1 MKEKELLK
9 AGKQLYAYEKRTNE
23 LLDFASSITTV
34 DTIKKTNTEWLVR
47 YWIPKGETV
56 LLAGDGGVGKTSL
69 WCRIVADISLGRQCF
84 LEDPDDAQP
93 KENQKC
99 MYFSSEDDTS
109 SRLKELFDNDS
120 AYEKNLLTMERTL
133 ENLDK
138 LKRLK
143 LNSDELKLLIMTFRP
158 ALCVFDPI
166 QAFLPAGMNMNSRNG
181 IRSCMEVLSTL
192 GKNFGTSFLLVCH
205 TNKRNNTSARNR
217 ISNSSDLWDA
227 ARSVI
232 MMGKTDIHL
241 EDHSEIRYISNEKNN
256 YAPLQPTILFSAGEK
271 GQLHFEGLSDRREED
286 FLRKSRKKETEPS
299 KLHSCQKTIL
309 SLLETAENFT
319 IKTAELDNQ
328 LEDEGF
334 SATTIKRAKAALK
347 AAGKISYARIGF
359 GEGSEHLTKLSR
371 S

>member
-1 MKEKELLK
+1 MKDKELLR
-9 AGKQLYAYEKRTNE
+9 AGMQLYAYEKRTNE

-120 AYEKNLLTMERTL
+120 AYEKNLLTIERTL

-143 LNSDELKLLIMTFRP
+143 LNSDELKLLIMTYRP

-192 GKNFGTSFLLVCH
+192 GKNFDTSFLLVCH
-205 TNKRNNTSARNR
+205 TNKRSNTSARNR
-217 ISNSSDLWDA
+217 ISNSSD
-227 ARSVI
+227 
-232 MMGKTDIHL
+232 
-241 EDHSEIRYISNEKNN
+241 
-256 YAPLQPTILFSAGEK
+256 
-271 GQLHFEGLSDRREED
+271 
-286 FLRKSRKKETEPS
+286 
-299 KLHSCQKTIL
+299 
-309 SLLETAENFT
+309 
-319 IKTAELDNQ
+319 
-328 LEDEGF
+328 
-334 SATTIKRAKAALK
+334 
-347 AAGKISYARIGF
+347 
-359 GEGSEHLTKLSR
+359 
-371 S
+371 